1 MRYRILGRTG
11 LETSEIG
18 YGTWGMGGD
27 AWKGGSDEEALA
39 ALRRSIELGVN
50 FLDTALSYGQGH
62 SEELIGQVLRR
73 SMAKVLVASK
83 IPPLDGRWPPQ
94 PGVGIQE
101 VFPVRHIIQSTE
113 ASLRNL
119 GVETLDLQQLH
130 VWNPEWVG
138 QTEWHRALEDLKKSG
153 KIRFIGISV
162 NAHQPDSVISLIK
175 TGLIDAVQVIY
186 NIFEQTPDR
195 NLFPLCR
202 ERNIGVVARCPLDE
216 GSLTGTIAL
225 DTVFEPGDYRE
236 RYFGGKRRAQVV
248 QRVAAL
254 KEDLSGVPGTLPETA
269 MRFCLSHP
277 AVATV
282 IPGMR
287 RTRNVEA
294 NCAAADKGPLD
305 PNVVEVLKRHAWD
318 WSLRA

>member
-1 MRYRILGRTG
+1 MRYKTLGRTG

-73 SMAKVLVASK
+73 SMAKILVASK
-83 IPPLDGRWPPQ
+83 IPPLDGRWPPR
-94 PGVGIQE
+94 PGVGIE
-101 VFPVRHIIQSTE
+101 DVFPVRHIIQSTE

-119 GVETLDLQQLH
+119 GVETLDVQQLH

-138 QTEWHRALEDLKKSG
+138 QTEWYRALEELKKSG

-162 NAHQPDSVISLIK
+162 NAHQPDSALSLIE
-175 TGLIDAVQVIY
+175 TGLIDTVQVIY
-186 NIFEQTPDR
+186 NIFEQSPEP
-195 NLFPLCR
+195 NLFPLCL
-202 ERNIGVVARCPLDE
+202 ERNIGVMARCPLDE
-216 GSLTGTIAL
+216 GSLTGAITA

-254 KEDLSGVPGTLPETA
+254 QEDLAGVPGTLAEIA

-277 AVATV
+277 AVSTV

-287 RTRNVEA
+287 RTRNVET

-305 PNVVEVLKRHAWD
+305 PNVLEVLKRHAWD
-318 WSLRA
+318 WSLRV